1 MADDPQFPD
10 GKITPDDEG
19 SISVAIGI
27 DNGNVIINF
36 GKPIAWLGLPPAAC
50 MEMGRTLI
58 KRAREAIEME
68 KKQAEKATKH

>member
-1 MADDPQFPD
+1 MEDSQFPE
-10 GKITPDDEG
+10 GKIHPDDEG
-19 SISVAIGI
+19 QISVAIGI

-58 KRAREAIEME
+58 KRAREALEME
-68 KKQAEKATKH
+68 KEAAAKAPKH

>member
-1 MADDPQFPD
+1 MEDSQFPE

-19 SISVAIGI
+19 AISVAIGI
-27 DNGNVIINF
+27 SNGNVIINF

-58 KRAREAIEME
+58 KRAREALEME
-68 KKQAEKATKH
+68 KEAAGKALKH

>member
-1 MADDPQFPD
+1 MEDSQFPD

-19 SISVAIGI
+19 NISVAIGI
-27 DNGNVIINF
+27 SNGNVIINF

-58 KRAREAIEME
+58 KRAREAMEMN
-68 KKQAEKATKH
+68 KKEAEKSTKH